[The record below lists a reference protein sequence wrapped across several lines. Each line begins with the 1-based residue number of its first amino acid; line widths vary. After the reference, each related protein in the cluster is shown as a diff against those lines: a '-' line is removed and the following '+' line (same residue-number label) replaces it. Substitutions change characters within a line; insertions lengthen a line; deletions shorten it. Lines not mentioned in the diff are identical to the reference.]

1 MSTHANAPLTVE
13 GRHRLVERCQD
24 RPIAHVAAQMG
35 VSRATASKWVNRYRL
50 EGEEG
55 LADRSSHPGRCPTQ
69 VPDEVVE
76 LIARLRRE
84 RKWSARMIWIEL
96 RERGITISQATVG
109 RWLRRLGLNRRRWLD
124 VDGEPLRKPGKI
136 TARYRGHMVHLDIK
150 KVGRIPDGG
159 GWRLHGRGHVGPRK
173 KVGYT
178 YLHTAID
185 GFSRL
190 AYTEPHTDEKT
201 VTLLEFW
208 RNAEAFFAAHGITRI
223 TRVIT
228 DNGPCD
234 TSELFTRRLAAEGI
248 THQRIRP
255 YTPRHNGKVERYNR
269 ILAEELLYARPYRSE
284 AERAQAVAI
293 WNIHYNY
300 HRPHT
305 ACRDQPP
312 ATRVPTRVDNVMRN
326 YT

>member
-1 MSTHANAPLTVE
+1 MIHHRNAALTFE
-13 GRHRLVERCQD
+13 ARRRLVERCQY
-24 RPIAHVAAQMG
+24 RPISHVAAEMG
-35 VSRATASKWVNRYRL
+35 ISRATASKWVNRYRKH
-50 EGEEG
+50 GEAG
-55 LADRSSHPGRCPTQ
+55 LQDHSSRPDHCPAQT
-69 VPDEVVE
+69 PKEVVE

-84 RKWSARMIWIEL
+84 RKWSARLIWIEL
-96 RERGITISQATVG
+96 IEQGIDISQATVG

-124 VDGEPLRKPGKI
+124 VDGELLRKPGKI
-136 TARYRGHMVHLDIK
+136 TARYKGHMVHLDVK

-159 GWRLHGRGHVGPRK
+159 GWRLHGRGNVSKRG

-178 YLHTAID
+178 YLHSAID

-190 AYTEPHTDEKT
+190 AYTEPLPDETAK
-201 VTLLEFW
+201 TLLGFW
-208 RNAEAFFAAHGITRI
+208 RNAEAFFAAHGITEI

-228 DNGPCD
+228 DNGACY
-234 TSELFTRRLAAEGI
+234 TSRLFTDRLAAEGI

-269 ILAEELLYARPYRSE
+269 ILAEELLYARPYLSE
-284 AERAQAVAI
+284 TERNQAVAI

-305 ACRDQPP
+305 ACGDQPP
-312 ATRVPTRVDNVMRN
+312 ASRLHTGVDNVMTN
-326 YT
+326 YS

>member
-13 GRHRLVERCQD
+13 GRHRLVERCRH
-24 RPIAHVAAQMG
+24 RPIAHVAAEMG
-35 VSRATASKWVNRYRL
+35 VSRVTASKWVNRYRQ

-55 LADRSSHPGRCPTQ
+55 LADRSSRPACCPSPT
-69 VPDEVVE
+69 PPEVIE
-76 LIARLRRE
+76 EIERLRRE
-84 RKWSARMIWIEL
+84 RKWSARLIWIEL
-96 RERGITISQATVG
+96 TDTGVEISQATVG

-124 VDGEPLRKPGKI
+124 VDGELLRKPGKI
-136 TARYRGHMVHLDIK
+136 TARYKGHMVHLDVK

-159 GWRLHGRGHVGPRK
+159 GWRSRGRGKAGPRQ

-178 YLHTAID
+178 YLHSAID

-190 AYTEPHTDEKT
+190 AYTEPHTDEKAAT
-201 VTLLEFW
+201 VLEFW
-208 RNAEAFFAAHGITRI
+208 RNAQAFFAAHGITEI

-228 DNGPCD
+228 DNGPCY
-234 TSELFTRRLAAEGI
+234 TSELFTARLKTQGI
-248 THQRIRP
+248 THQRTRP

-269 ILAEELLYARPYRSE
+269 ILAEELLYAHPYHSE
-284 AERAQAVAI
+284 TERAQAVTI

-312 ATRVPTRVDNVMRN
+312 ATRLPTGVTNVMRN